1 MCKVEGWLQNL
12 IVRCRTGL
20 KPGALVQVR
29 RGDFYLLSYIK
40 NGKIYGLKFMKN
52 KEKFYKYEA
61 VLKTEDLEGAKIW
74 KYNN

>member
-1 MCKVEGWLQNL
+1 
-12 IVRCRTGL
+12 
-20 KPGALVQVR
+20 
-29 RGDFYLLSYIK
+29 
-40 NGKIYGLKFMKN
+40 MKN